1 MKLPD
6 FSENF
11 HSEKEKKILDDLDE
25 KMDGLRQLISNTLN
39 RHVFADEQ
47 AWTWPKRLEKW
58 AQQVEKNS
66 RRRHDTACYTML
78 VAEIKGS
85 VGAKR
90 LEKWTQQI
98 EKNSRH
104 DTACYTMGTMGFSCV
119 RGILIESFAMNR
131 KMPNR

>member
-39 RHVFADEQ
+39 RHMFFDEQ
-47 AWTWPKRLEKW
+47 AWTWTERLEKW
-58 AQQVEKNS
+58 AQQVQKNS
-66 RRRHDTACYTML
+66 RRGHDTACYTM
-78 VAEIKGS
+78 
-85 VGAKR
+85 R
-90 LEKWTQQI
+90 
-98 EKNSRH
+98 
-104 DTACYTMGTMGFSCV
+104 TMGFSCV